1 MVQREM
7 ISVKQTYPHRCLMIF
22 FQTPKCTEPQK
33 REMEVNGAIK
43 YIQQLKSYGYIIKCE
58 EMARS

>member
-22 FQTPKCTEPQK
+22 FQTPKCTEPQNQ
-33 REMEVNGAIK
+33 EMEVAGAIK
-43 YIQQLKSYGYIIKCE
+43 YIQQLKSYIIQC
-58 EMARS
+58 